1 MLLKNIGVVLVGALI
16 SGSGLAQPPQPPQP
30 SSTTRHDL
38 QRHDLDIPGHEAV
51 QVRIDFP
58 PGAVAPRH
66 SHPGEEVIYVLKG
79 TLQYKIDGKPPL
91 TLKEGGVLFVPTGVV
106 HMATNVGKGP
116 AAELGTY
123 IVEKGKPLV
132 VLAK

>member
-1 MLLKNIGVVLVGALI
+1 MRLKITGALAAGALI
-16 SGSGLAQPPQPPQP
+16 TGIGLAQPPQPP
-30 SSTTRHDL
+30 STTRHEL

-79 TLQYKIDGKPPL
+79 TLQYKIDGKPAV
-91 TLKEGGVLFVPTGVV
+91 TLKEGGVLFVPTGVI
-106 HMATNVGKGP
+106 HMATNVGKSP

-132 VLAK
+132 IPAK

>member
-1 MLLKNIGVVLVGALI
+1 MSLKIAGAVAAGALAA
-16 SGSGLAQPPQPPQP
+16 GGLAQPPKSPPT
-30 SSTTRHDL
+30 TTRHAL
-38 QRHDLDIPGHEAV
+38 QRGDLDIPGHEAI

-79 TLQYKIDGKPPL
+79 VLQYKIDGKAPV
-91 TLKEGGVLFVPTGVV
+91 TLKEGGVLFVPTGVI
-106 HMATNVGKGP
+106 HMATNVGKVP

-132 VLAK
+132 IPAK

>member
-1 MLLKNIGVVLVGALI
+1 MSLKIMGVVAAGALAVG
-16 SGSGLAQPPQPPQP
+16 SGSAQPHQPP
-30 SSTTRHDL
+30 STSRTEL
-38 QRHDLDIPGHEAV
+38 QRHDLDIAGHEAA

-79 TLQYKIDGKPPL
+79 TLEYTIDGKPPV
-91 TLKEGGVLFVPTGVV
+91 TLKAGGVLFVPTGVI
-106 HMATNVGKGP
+106 HRARNVGKDN

-123 IVEKGKPLV
+123 IVVKGQPIV
-132 VLAK
+132 IPAK

>member
-1 MLLKNIGVVLVGALI
+1 MSLKIAGAVAAGALAA
-16 SGSGLAQPPQPPQP
+16 GGLAQPPHAPPT
-30 SSTTRHDL
+30 TTRHDL
-38 QRHDLDIPGHEAV
+38 QQHDLDIPGHEAV

-79 TLQYKIDGKPPL
+79 TLQYRFDGKPPV
-91 TLKEGGVLFVPTGVV
+91 TLSAGGVLFVPTGTI
-106 HMATNVGKGP
+106 HMATNVGKTP
-116 AAELGTY
+116 ASELGTY

-132 VLAK
+132 IPAK